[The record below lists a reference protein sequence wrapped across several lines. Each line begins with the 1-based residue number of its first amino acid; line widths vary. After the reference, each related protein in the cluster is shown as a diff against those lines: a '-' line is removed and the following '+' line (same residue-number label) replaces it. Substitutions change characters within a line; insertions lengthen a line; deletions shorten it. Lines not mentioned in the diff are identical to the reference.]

1 MKTTELTDL
10 QQMIALW
17 KEKGITECSMEFN
30 CGGDQMNDYTFTFHT
45 KDGEIKCDELESY
58 FEGEVYNHIEFY
70 VNSDGHYMGE
80 AGYVYIELDEDDEDN
95 VDFTYRKDAESEWS
109 ETFSEVAY
117 FPLTDDYKKF
127 IQDNVQSIVGGED
140 GEAINYKADCIL
152 TDEEEDL
159 VNKLQEDLRDFAGDL
174 EMSDAEGEPNDWFRF
189 TTNAL
194 EDDDDEDTAVTIT
207 DEGLKVSVERTYY
220 VYRPSED

>member
-17 KEKGITECSMEFN
+17 KEKGITECSMEFD
-30 CGGDQMNDYTFTFHT
+30 CGGDQMNDYTFTFYT
-45 KDGEIKCDELESY
+45 KEGQIDCPELDSY
-58 FEGEVYNHIEFY
+58 FDGEVYNNVEFY

-80 AGYVYIELDEDDEDN
+80 AGVVNIRLEDDEES
-95 VDFTYRKDAESEWS
+95 FSYTKDAESEWN

-127 IQDNVQSIVGGED
+127 IQDKVQSIVGGED
-140 GEAINYKADCIL
+140 GEVINYKSDCIL
-152 TDEEEDL
+152 TDEDEALIERL
-159 VNKLQEDLRDFAGDL
+159 EIELHDFACDV
-174 EMSDAEGEPNDWFRF
+174 EISEAEGEAGEWFRF
-189 TTNAL
+189 STNNP
-194 EDDDDEDTAVTIT
+194 EDDDIDDDSMGVTIT
-207 DEGLKVSVERTYY
+207 DDGLKISVEKTYY

>member
-1 MKTTELTDL
+1 
-10 QQMIALW
+10 
-17 KEKGITECSMEFN
+17 
-30 CGGDQMNDYTFTFHT
+30 MNDYTFTFHT